1 MQHAALEIAD
11 HRIIGRAMRQC
22 LNNLLF
28 KHVLALFKIENV
40 IWFWHDIPRTHAELI
55 QKKERAL

>member
-1 MQHAALEIAD
+1 
-11 HRIIGRAMRQC
+11 

-40 IWFWHDIPRTHAELI
+40 IWFWHDIPRTHAEII
-55 QKKERAL
+55 QKKSGRSRNSGEFT